1 MTRFNVSFFFKG
13 REIME
18 MIALEICW
26 NNQYGQLN
34 SKQNILLLTCIKKY
48 NGESLI
54 GLSRGF
60 YSVWYSLK
68 QIIFTLHLNIFNPF
82 QIRKK
87 KNFNWDHMNM
97 YLHDKCAADTDSP
110 RKYQTAPTYMINQAN
125 MAAWVSNSP
134 KCIKVLKLYTF

>member
-1 MTRFNVSFFFKG
+1 
-13 REIME
+13 ME

-60 YSVWYSLK
+60 YSV
-68 QIIFTLHLNIFNPF
+68 
-82 QIRKK
+82 
-87 KNFNWDHMNM
+87 
-97 YLHDKCAADTDSP
+97 
-110 RKYQTAPTYMINQAN
+110 
-125 MAAWVSNSP
+125 
-134 KCIKVLKLYTF
+134 